1 MYDKL
6 MNCMT
11 KFTAILSIRLTH
23 KQKERILTISK
34 HLRMSPSKYCRAK
47 LFTPDNIKSVE
58 LKEKLKRLI
67 FDVE

>member
-1 MYDKL
+1 MSY
-6 MNCMT
+6 
-11 KFTAILSIRLTH
+11 KFTESLTIRMSK
-23 KQKERILTISK
+23 KQKEKILTICN
-34 HLRMSPSKYCRAK
+34 HLRMKPSEYTRAK